1 VNCFMIRYFHIL
13 PVALVFVVV
22 VVVAAESVVFSQLYD
37 LPELAEVVVVRD
49 LVE

>member
-1 VNCFMIRYFHIL
+1 MNCFMIRYFHIL

-22 VVVAAESVVFSQLYD
+22 VVVVAAEWVVFSQLYD
-37 LPELAEVVVVRD
+37 LPELAEVVVRD